1 MSLVDPHPINV
12 SPILDFRDTFLKHVP
27 GGHTFFK
34 RGHYFAYNDHVLEI
48 WSSNAHV
55 YQYYVSVILEFI
67 DIFPEHV
74 DGINVFELRIENYEL
89 RIKIDTNP
97 FLIPN
102 S

>member
-1 MSLVDPHPINV
+1 M
-12 SPILDFRDTFLKHVP
+12 
-27 GGHTFFK
+27 
-34 RGHYFAYNDHVLEI
+34 
-48 WSSNAHV
+48 
-55 YQYYVSVILEFI
+55 ILEFI